1 MEMAKWKALLALFAV
16 QSVVCLPIFGQ
27 EVARKRT
34 TIDVVKYA
42 IDVSVD
48 SVSPEIHVVE
58 KITFHWLDTTEQVV
72 FDLVGLS
79 SDGKGMSVKSVT
91 DNGVILD
98 FVQEN
103 NLLIVSNC
111 QARNRKE
118 ITWTIDFFGIPK
130 DGLII
135 GNNRYG
141 ERTIFGDNWPNR
153 AHNWF
158 VCVDHPSDKAFVDF
172 SIKVPSKY
180 KAIANG
186 ELLQMTA
193 LDTGFVEYFYR
204 SNVPLPTKVIV
215 IGIAEFVVKQVGMFA
230 DIPVSSWVYP
240 TNSDKA
246 LYDLDLAPD
255 ILSFF
260 TTYIGPYEFEKLA
273 NVQSTTRFGGMENAG
288 CIFYDENALNGTRS
302 SEALIAHEIA
312 HQWFG
317 NSVTEK
323 EWMDIWLS
331 EGFATYFTNL
341 YLEKTYGRDALNEQL
356 IRNRI
361 KVVDFYSKYP
371 KPLVDSSVTNLEQLL
386 NPNSYQKGAWVLHML
401 RRKIGD
407 ENFKNGV
414 VAYYT
419 KYRLSN
425 ANTIDFKR
433 EMEKVAGCDLD
444 TFFQQWVFSSG
455 HPILDID
462 VQMKKRKTSI
472 KVVQTQK
479 ETVFSFPLTIQ
490 LSQGENDSSAFFV
503 TKNITKKEQVFTI
516 KTSKKVTSWRVDP
529 QVDLLHERRYKW

>member
-42 IDVSVD
+42 IDVRVD

-79 SDGKGMSVKSVT
+79 SDGKGMSVKSVA
-91 DNGVILD
+91 DNGVNLD

-172 SIKVPSKY
+172 SIKVPAKY

-215 IGIAEFVVKQVGMFA
+215 IGIAEFVVKQVGTFNNT
-230 DIPVSSWVYP
+230 PVSSWVYP

-356 IRNRI
+356 IRNRN

-407 ENFKNGV
+407 EKFKNGV

-516 KTSKKVTSWRVDP
+516 KTSEKVTSWRVDP

>member
-172 SIKVPSKY
+172 SIKVPAKY

-356 IRNRI
+356 IRNRN

>member
-91 DNGVILD
+91 DNGVNLD

-172 SIKVPSKY
+172 SIKVPAKY

-361 KVVDFYSKYP
+361 KVVVFYSKYP

>member
-91 DNGVILD
+91 DNGVNLD

-172 SIKVPSKY
+172 SIKVPAKY

-361 KVVDFYSKYP
+361 KVVVFYSKYP

-407 ENFKNGV
+407 EKFKNGV

-455 HPILDID
+455 HPILVID